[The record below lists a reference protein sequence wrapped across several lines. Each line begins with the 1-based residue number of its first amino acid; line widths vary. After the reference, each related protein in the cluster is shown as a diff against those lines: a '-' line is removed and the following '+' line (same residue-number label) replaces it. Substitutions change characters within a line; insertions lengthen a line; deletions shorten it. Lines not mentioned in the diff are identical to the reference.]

1 MQPAGGDAAMVKSR
15 LIIHAGF
22 AKCGSASIR
31 TALFQNFRKLQKH
44 NVSVFDKNLKLARA
58 AEDLIGTPIWTIE
71 QARKRSEKLGDR
83 IVSEIATIS
92 SNKRGH
98 VAILSAENLSNP
110 GMAELFSGVDKQFD
124 VWVVFYLR
132 PQLQWIPSAWKQWG
146 LKEGVSLNDYV
157 SQCIDN
163 YRPSFNAAIENW
175 KSALPAAQIHVR
187 FLIPELQTGG
197 NSAQDFFHLLGVSQH
212 DFNIGGEPRN
222 PSLDVSVL
230 HVLSKNPHLFSDVHD
245 NTLMLALT
253 QALPKKFRSTN
264 IQMLS
269 ADQEVRIEE
278 CFRDEN
284 RWLLE
289 TYCSGTDVNQI
300 YRDYFK
306 PGKAQLRYSDMT
318 DGELMYRC
326 LGIILEAIALSD
338 EQRRG
343 RGRPGSRGQDHTA

>member
-1 MQPAGGDAAMVKSR
+1 MKSR

-31 TALFQNFRKLQKH
+31 TALFQNFRKLQKD
-44 NVSVFDKNLKLARA
+44 NVFVFDKHLTIART

-71 QARKRSEKLGDR
+71 QAKTKSEKLMER
-83 IVSEIATIS
+83 ISGAIAAMS
-92 SNKRGH
+92 SNRREQ
-98 VAILSAENLSNP
+98 VVILSAENLANQ
-110 GMAELFSGVDKQFD
+110 GMAELFAGLDKQFE

-146 LKEGVSLNDYV
+146 LKEGVSLSDFV
-157 SQCIDN
+157 CQCIDN
-163 YRPSFNAAIENW
+163 HRPSFNLAIESW
-175 KSALPAAQIHVR
+175 KSTLPAAQIHVR
-187 FLIPELQTGG
+187 FLIQELQTGG
-197 NSAQDFFHLLGVSQH
+197 NSAADFFHLFGLSQDNFDIEH
-212 DFNIGGEPRN
+212 EPRN

-269 ADQEVRIEE
+269 QEQEAHIEE

-284 RWLLE
+284 HLLLN
-289 TYCSGTDVNQI
+289 TYCGGADVDRI
-300 YRDYFK
+300 YRDYFM
-306 PGKAQLRYSDMT
+306 PGKAEPRYCDMT
-318 DGELMYRC
+318 DTDLIYRC
-326 LGIILEAIALSD
+326 LGIILESIGFSD
-338 EQRRG
+338 DQRGSGDR
-343 RGRPGSRGQDHTA
+343 RPSRQQGRPT